1 MSAERITVSLPP
13 ELVAR
18 ARDAVSAGAAESV
31 SSYVAEALRA
41 RQDRARALDD
51 LAAVT
56 GGRPPVAALNEVR
69 ARLGL
74 PALPTR

>member
-13 ELVAR
+13 ELVAQ
-18 ARDAVSAGAAESV
+18 ARGAVESGSAESM
-31 SSYVAEALRA
+31 SAYVAEALRA
-41 RQDRARALDD
+41 RQEKARALAD

-56 GGRPPVAALNEVR
+56 GGRPPESALNEVR

-74 PALPTR
+74 AALPTA